1 MQSRPIVEGF
11 FVKTVEGLIFEI
23 KGVVHPR
30 NRYIAYLRYV
40 PRGAHGSGL
49 RKVYE
54 LTDRERFLASNHS
67 SYLWTSHVHGRVV
80 QSVPHERVKAVL
92 DPVEH
97 LGMLRTESRE
107 LTVLE
112 QKAVKMAG
120 VLVKHTPVDW
130 TDIGLTG
137 SLLIEAAG
145 PSSDIDMVVYG
156 EQACRSIYDHIHEC
170 PGVEKYSGSV
180 LEKHVEFR
188 WGALHQYT
196 GILTETEQKKRLQG
210 FFEGIEYF
218 IRLVRRPGDL
228 SYGFDDRTF
237 EYIEH
242 SAHECTV
249 IGDKDSIFT
258 PCAYQVESSS
268 RPDLRQ
274 IVSFRGRYTEHV
286 HTGDQVRVC
295 GRMERV
301 REKSGNDYIQIVV
314 GEAATDYLVPF

>member
-11 FVKTVEGLIFEI
+11 FVKTVEGLVFEI

-40 PRGAHGSGL
+40 PTGAHRSGL
-49 RKVYE
+49 RKVYD
-54 LTDRERFLASNHS
+54 LADRERYLVSNHS
-67 SYLWTSHVHGRVV
+67 SYLWTSQVHGRVV

-97 LGMLRTESRE
+97 LGMLRAESRE

-112 QKAVKMAG
+112 QKAVKMAE
-120 VLVKHTPVDW
+120 VLVKHTPIDW

-137 SLLIEAAG
+137 SLLVGTAG

-156 EQACRSIYDHIHEC
+156 EQACRSMYDHIDEC
-170 PGVEKYSGSV
+170 PGVEKYSGSI
-180 LEKHVEFR
+180 LERHVEFR

-196 GILTETEQKKRLQG
+196 DILAEIEQKKRLQG
-210 FFEGIEYF
+210 LFEGAEYF
-218 IRLVRRPGDL
+218 IRLVRHPRDL
-228 SYGFDDRTF
+228 SYGFDDRIF
-237 EYIEH
+237 EYVGH
-242 SAHECTV
+242 SVHECTV

-286 HTGDQVRVC
+286 HAGDHVCVC

-301 REKSGNDYIQIVV
+301 REESGDAHIQIVV